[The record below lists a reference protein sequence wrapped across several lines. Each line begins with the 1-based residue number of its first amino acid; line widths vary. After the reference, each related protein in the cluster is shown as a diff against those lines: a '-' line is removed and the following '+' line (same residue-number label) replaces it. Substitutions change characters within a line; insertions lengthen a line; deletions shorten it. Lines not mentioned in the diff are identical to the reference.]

1 MRIRPSVIS
10 ALSLVT
16 ISRNFSRFGTA
27 YLVERP
33 ARRRNVPRMAALAIQ
48 PLASAS
54 MDGWISLKLH
64 GWQRS
69 THPSCS
75 SGFSLWEF
83 LPFFEKALG
92 TRVDITGSV
101 GPLLK
106 QDLYPAKRV
115 EGNSMVC
122 ESTNEL
128 NDSLR
133 IRPRGDPQR

>member
-1 MRIRPSVIS
+1 
-10 ALSLVT
+10 
-16 ISRNFSRFGTA
+16 
-27 YLVERP
+27 
-33 ARRRNVPRMAALAIQ
+33 MAALAIQ

-92 TRVDITGSV
+92 TRVDIT
-101 GPLLK
+101 
-106 QDLYPAKRV
+106 RV
-115 EGNSMVC
+115 RRALAQTRLVS
-122 ESTNEL
+122 SKA
-128 NDSLR
+128 
-133 IRPRGDPQR
+133 RGGKLDGM